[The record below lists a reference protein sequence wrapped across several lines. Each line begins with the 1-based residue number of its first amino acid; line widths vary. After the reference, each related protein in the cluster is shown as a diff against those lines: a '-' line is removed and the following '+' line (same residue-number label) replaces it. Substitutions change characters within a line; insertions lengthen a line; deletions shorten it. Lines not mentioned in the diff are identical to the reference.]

1 MYNRLGPLG
10 YAPRAEVLTRRR
22 RVIMSGLWLSAPA
35 LWLLRHF
42 MTVGDGNRIGWLEI
56 VVMICSNALLMV
68 GTVALRL
75 RPEVGR
81 GLALIGL
88 VGCTITIA
96 AHSLDAPHIAFLGLS
111 SIALLGYGLFT
122 QDFSADVPSDPK
134 LSGHLWARAILNSSI
149 LALLLGG
156 LSYAYLD
163 LSPSLLR
170 GLVSVLF
177 LSASAVSLAAEREIV
192 LSGQWPG
199 WSLKLLAGVTLA
211 GFIISFFSEL
221 GLLVLAIRLIFSVVW
236 AVKKRNRSSDILG
249 LAQLHPARFAVGSF
263 SLGALIGALAL
274 ALPAASASGKSIPI
288 VDALFT
294 ATSAICVTGLVTI
307 STGSDL
313 SFLGQFI
320 VLLLIQMGGLG
331 IMTLSAMIVL
341 AAGRQLTGSTEQ
353 ALGESIGSGKSP
365 SRIFDIIR
373 AIAVATILIESAGA
387 LLIFLETQ
395 SDFATTTE
403 AAWFAIFHAVSAF
416 CNAGFA
422 LQDDSLVKF
431 ADRPIV
437 LHTLSALIILGGVGF
452 GIMLGV
458 VKTTINLLRTR
469 FQRLYRWN
477 APKSRRA
484 SKRFDV
490 NVKLVATVTTGLL
503 VAGAVLFAGLEWNR
517 SLAGLDWYAKLN
529 NAWFQSVTL
538 RTAGFNSVDL
548 ARMGPASIMVA
559 LLLMF
564 IGASPASTGGG
575 IKTSTFAVLCLSL
588 SMVFSKKRDT
598 EVFGRR
604 IEPEVVSRAVAVTI
618 FSLAAVFVGSFLL
631 MLTQDAP
638 FDVLMFEATSAIATA
653 GLSIGGTAALDNTG
667 KIIVIVLMII
677 GRVGP
682 ITTAALWQNT
692 SKSRRR
698 YPKAEVI
705 VG

>member
-1 MYNRLGPLG
+1 
-10 YAPRAEVLTRRR
+10 
-22 RVIMSGLWLSAPA
+22 MSGLWLSAPA
-35 LWLLRHF
+35 IWLLRHF
-42 MTVGDGNRIGWLEI
+42 MTVGDSNRISWLEI
-56 VVMICSNALLMV
+56 VVLICSNALLMV

-81 GLALIGL
+81 GLALLGL
-88 VGCTITIA
+88 LGCIITIA

-111 SIALLGYGLFT
+111 SVALLGYGLFT
-122 QDFSADVPSDPK
+122 QDFSADIPSNPK
-134 LSGHLWARAILNSSI
+134 LAGHLWARAILNSSI
-149 LALLLGG
+149 LTLLLGG
-156 LSYAYLD
+156 LSYAYLEI
-163 LSPSLLR
+163 SASLLS

-177 LSASAVSLAAEREIV
+177 LSASVVSLAAEREIV
-192 LSGQWPG
+192 LSGQWPK
-199 WSLKLLAGVTLA
+199 WCFHAFAGITLA
-211 GFIISFFSEL
+211 GFVISFFSEL
-221 GLLVLAIRLIFSVVW
+221 GLLLLALRLIFSIIW
-236 AVKKRNRSSDILG
+236 AVRNRNRNSDILG

-288 VDALFT
+288 IDALFT
-294 ATSAICVTGLVTI
+294 STSAICVTGLVTI

-313 SFLGQFI
+313 SFLGQLI

-341 AAGRQLTGSTEQ
+341 AAGRQLTGGTEQ

-365 SRIFDIIR
+365 SRIFDIVR

-395 SDFATTTE
+395 SDFTTTKE
-403 AAWFAIFHAVSAF
+403 AVWFAVFHAVSAF

-422 LQDDSLVKF
+422 LQDDSLVRF

-458 VKTTINLLRTR
+458 VKTTIHLLRTR
-469 FQRLYRWN
+469 LQRLFRWE
-477 APKSRRA
+477 APKTRRS
-484 SKRFDV
+484 SKRFDI
-490 NVKLVATVTTGLL
+490 NVRLVLAVTVGLL
-503 VAGAVLFAGLEWNR
+503 VFGTFLFAGLEWNR
-517 SLAGLDWYAKLN
+517 SLDGLDWFAKLN

-548 ARMGPASIMVA
+548 TQMSSATIMIS

-604 IEPEVVSRAVAVTI
+604 IEPEVVSRAIAVTI
-618 FSLAAVFVGSFLL
+618 FSLAAVFSGSFLL
-631 MLTQDAP
+631 MITQDAP

-682 ITTAALWQNT
+682 ITTAALWQNS

>member
-22 RVIMSGLWLSAPA
+22 RVIMSGLWLSVPA
-35 LWLLRHF
+35 IWLLRHF
-42 MTVGDGNRIGWLEI
+42 MSVGDTHRIGWLEI
-56 VVMICSNALLMV
+56 AVLICSNALLMV

-88 VGCTITIA
+88 VGCTISIA

-111 SIALLGYGLFT
+111 SVALLGYGIVT
-122 QDFSADVPSDPK
+122 QDFTADIPLEPK
-134 LSGHLWARAILNSSI
+134 LAGHLWARAILNSGI

-156 LSYAYLD
+156 LSFAYLEI
-163 LSPSLLR
+163 PSAVLN

-177 LSASAVSLAAEREIV
+177 LSASTVSLAAERDIV
-192 LSGQWPG
+192 IAGHWPQWT
-199 WSLKLLAGVTLA
+199 LKALVGVTFAAFL
-211 GFIISFFSEL
+211 ISFFSEL
-221 GLLVLAIRLIFSVVW
+221 GLILLAVRIIFSIVW
-236 AVKKRNRSSDILG
+236 AVRNRHRTSDILG

-274 ALPAASASGKSIPI
+274 ALPAASASGRAIPI

-320 VLLLIQMGGLG
+320 VLILIQMGGLG
-331 IMTLSAMIVL
+331 IMTLSAMIAL
-341 AAGRQLTGSTEQ
+341 AAGRQLTGGTEQ

-373 AIAVATILIESAGA
+373 AIAVATVLIEGFGA
-387 LLIFLETQ
+387 LLLFFETQ
-395 SDFATTTE
+395 SDFATTKD
-403 AAWFAIFHAVSAF
+403 AIWFAVFHSISAF

-452 GIMLGV
+452 GIMLAI
-458 VKTTINLLRTR
+458 VKTTTTLLKTR
-469 FQRLYRWN
+469 IQQLYRWN
-477 APKSRRA
+477 TPKSHRS
-484 SKRFDV
+484 SKRFDI
-490 NVKLVATVTTGLL
+490 NVKLVTSVTIGLL
-503 VAGAVLFAGLEWNR
+503 VIGACLFAGLEWNR
-517 SLAGLDWYAKLN
+517 SLEGLSWYAKLN

-548 ARMGPASIMVA
+548 AQMGSGSIMIA

-564 IGASPASTGGG
+564 IGASPSSTGGG

-604 IEPEVVSRAVAVTI
+604 IEAEVVSRAVAVTI
-618 FSLAAVFVGSFLL
+618 FSLAAVFMGSFLL
-631 MLTQDAP
+631 MVTQNAP
-638 FDVLMFEATSAIATA
+638 FDVLLFEATSAIATA

-667 KIIVIVLMII
+667 KIIVIILMII

-682 ITTAALWQNT
+682 ITTAALWQNS